1 MPLVVQACK
10 LAVEFRHRFGKDVM
24 LDLVAYRKHGHNE
37 VRQAAAD
44 AASTTALATSSS
56 RSSPP

>member
-56 RSSPP
+56 